1 VEGGRSK
8 AKTFNV
14 LTGKFALSLARLPK
28 RAIVVKKRKE
38 SSLVKRTCRVVL
50 SVAVGMVLAVTAVAV
65 VAALRLMAGP
75 VDLDFMKP
83 RIVRLIDAPGNDIHP
98 DFDRIYFEWSS
109 ISRPIRLAFTG
120 LRFTNEQ
127 NQVIA
132 TAPEASLTFE
142 PRSVVQ
148 GMLLPTSI
156 TITRPVIEAD
166 IAREGGVFQ
175 RIFTSQGDGSQG
187 EAVSLLV
194 DQLLAEPNYKSLIGQ
209 LDAVLIERANVTVR
223 DLKSGLTWTAPD
235 ANAQLRR
242 DAAGVFITAN
252 ARFVG
257 HGDPFDLSLAGVYTR
272 DRSRISLEA
281 KVSGFKPWIFADL
294 SSDLAVLRGVDI
306 ALSGRL
312 QIEGTG
318 TGEVRTVAVDITGG
332 NGSVTLPGI
341 LPVPHK
347 VQAMTARFSV
357 DNVEHTSKIERVD
370 FDFGAAKVVITGAG
384 QRSENE
390 RRFAGRAEVRQIP
403 VDRLGDYWPL
413 EFAEGGR
420 QWSIANVSNGTVDVA
435 AEFALSAPAEDLPA
449 LKVERLAAFLDYGGL
464 TVRYMS
470 HMPEIRDVSGKA
482 RYEGNTLH
490 FDVARGT
497 AVNLTVANGTIDLT
511 DLDKPVQRAEIR
523 LPITGSAQ
531 DVIRFVSR
539 PRLGL
544 PREVLYDYRRL
555 GGNVAVDVSLG
566 FPLIDAL
573 TVAELEIAADAQLT
587 SFSLK
592 DVLGEV
598 DLTEATARVK
608 YGNSELIV
616 TGQGKLDGSP
626 VDVTWREL
634 FAAKAPFRRRY
645 EVKGTVPATI
655 VAKAGFPSVEPYVV
669 GPVGTT
675 LQYQVATNGTGE
687 VTGRFDMKAAK
698 LAVTPIAWSKEA
710 GTEALATMTLKLAA
724 GGKITTADFDGRGNG
739 LQAKGQVRFGSD
751 SSVQQISLQQLKLG
765 QTDMT
770 VDWRRNPGGVDV
782 AIKGQS
788 LEFQRVRDMLNARDA
803 AVGREPKGVASVSR
817 TSTKA
822 TVQLQNV
829 VVKRGSLGYLN
840 GRLEFIGDRVAAADL
855 TMGGG
860 KGSTLR
866 VTPTAQGRALFF
878 YVADFG
884 QLLNEAGWMD
894 GLVNGYLHIEGKF
907 NDTWADPPLEGT
919 LKMGPFRLQRVTARR
934 DVGTL
939 NSAIDG
945 LDSAGNALQQFD
957 SLSAGL
963 TKAGDRIQIRN
974 GRTSGQSIGLTTQGV
989 IDIGQDTARLNGV
1002 VVPAFALNNL
1012 LSNVPLLGTLLTGGK
1027 DGGLFAISYQLH
1039 GPFDDLKT
1047 DVNMMSA
1054 VTPGALRELFTAP
1067 ATAGPTPPQPAGSQ
1081 EMQRVP

>member
-1 VEGGRSK
+1 
-8 AKTFNV
+8 
-14 LTGKFALSLARLPK
+14 
-28 RAIVVKKRKE
+28 
-38 SSLVKRTCRVVL
+38 
-50 SVAVGMVLAVTAVAV
+50 VLAVAALAV

-83 RIVRLIDAPGNDIHP
+83 RIARLIDAPGNDIHP
-98 DFDRIYFEWSS
+98 DFDRIFFEWSGL
-109 ISRPIRLAFTG
+109 SRPIRLAFTG
-120 LRFTNEQ
+120 LRFTNGQ

-142 PRSVVQ
+142 PRSVVR

-166 IAREGGVFQ
+166 IAREGGDFR
-175 RIFTSQGDGSQG
+175 RIFTSREGGGQG

-194 DQLLAEPNYKSLIGQ
+194 DELLAEPNYKSLIGQ
-209 LDAVLIERANVTVR
+209 LDAVLIERANVTIR

-235 ANAQLRR
+235 ASAQLRR

-252 ARFVG
+252 ARFEG
-257 HGDPFDLSLAGVYTR
+257 HGDPVDLALAGVYSR

-294 SSDLAVLRGVDI
+294 SSDLAILRGVDI

-318 TGEVRTVAVDITGG
+318 NGEINTVAVDVAGG

-341 LPVPHK
+341 LPATHQ
-347 VQAMTARFSV
+347 VQAMTAQFSV
-357 DNVEHTSKIERVD
+357 NNVEHVSKIERVD
-370 FDFGAAKVVITGAG
+370 FDFGAARVVITGAG
-384 QRSENE
+384 RRSEDQ
-390 RRFAGRAEVRQIP
+390 RHFAGRAEVRRIP
-403 VDRLGDYWPL
+403 VDRLADYWPL
-413 EFAEGGR
+413 EFAKGGR

-435 AEFALSAPAEDLPA
+435 AEFALSSPLEDISA
-449 LKVERLAAFLDYGGL
+449 MKIDRLAAFLDYGGL
-464 TVRYMS
+464 TVRYMP

-482 RYEGNTLH
+482 RYEGGTLH

-497 AVNLTVANGTIDLT
+497 AVNLTVTNGTIDLT
-511 DLDKPVQRAEIR
+511 DLDKPVQMAAIK

-531 DVIRFVSR
+531 DVVRYLAR

-544 PREVLYDYRRL
+544 PREMLYDYRRL

-587 SFSLK
+587 AFSLK
-592 DVLGEV
+592 DVLGDV
-598 DLTEATARVK
+598 DLTDATARVK
-608 YGNSELIV
+608 YGNSELSV
-616 TGQGKLDGSP
+616 VGQGKLDGSL

-645 EVKGTVPATI
+645 DVKGTVPATI
-655 VAKAGFPSVEPYVV
+655 VEKAGFPSVEPYVV

-698 LAVTPIAWSKEA
+698 LTVTPLAWSKEA

-724 GGKITTADFDGRGNG
+724 GGKITTADFDGRIDGRSDGRGDGRGDG
-739 LQAKGQVRFGSD
+739 LQAKGQVRFGND

-765 QTDMT
+765 QTDMA
-770 VDWRRNPGGVDV
+770 VDWRRQPGGVDV
-782 AIKGQS
+782 AVKGRS
-788 LEFQRVRDMLNARDA
+788 LELQRVRDMLNARNDVA
-803 AVGREPKGVASVSR
+803 AREPKGAASVSR
-817 TSTKA
+817 TSTRA

-829 VVKRGSLGYLN
+829 IVKRGSLGYLN
-840 GRLEFIGDRVAAADL
+840 GRLEFVGDRIASADL

-866 VTPTAQGRALFF
+866 VTPAAQGRTLFF

-884 QLLNEAGWMD
+884 QLLTEAGWMD
-894 GLVNGYLHIEGKF
+894 GLVNGYLHIDGKF

-945 LDSAGNALQQFD
+945 LNSAGNALQQFD
-957 SLSAGL
+957 SMTANL
-963 TKAGDRIQIRN
+963 TKAGDRIQVRN
-974 GRTSGQSIGLTTQGV
+974 GRTSGQSIGLTTQGI
-989 IDIGQDTARLNGV
+989 IDLGQETALLNGI

-1027 DGGLFAISYQLH
+1027 DGGLFAVSYQLH
-1039 GPFDDLKT
+1039 GPFDDLRT

-1054 VTPGALRELFTAP
+1054 VTPGALRDLFKSPGNTGEAP
-1067 ATAGPTPPQPAGSQ
+1067 ASAPAPLGSQ